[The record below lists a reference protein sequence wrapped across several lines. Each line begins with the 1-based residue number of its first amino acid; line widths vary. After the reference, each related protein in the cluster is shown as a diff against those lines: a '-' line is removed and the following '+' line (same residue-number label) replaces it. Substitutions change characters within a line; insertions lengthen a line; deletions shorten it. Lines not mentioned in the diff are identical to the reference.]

1 MLVNFEYGN
10 DLVQRRRNIQTI
22 LTENTTDEAVVEVQV
37 HRGRGCRFIRL
48 RDRIDR
54 TEKRNDTNRI
64 VAERWI
70 SARD

>member
-1 MLVNFEYGN
+1 MLVDFEYGN

-22 LTENTTDEAVVEVQV
+22 LTENTTDEAVVKVQV

>member
-1 MLVNFEYGN
+1 MLVDFEYGN

-37 HRGRGCRFIRL
+37 YRGRGCRFIRL
-48 RDRIDR
+48 RDRVDR